1 MEIKITAC
9 LVCSSGKMCTDRCV
23 ENKLPGGFIP
33 WLMITSV
40 GLSILHPDIN
50 TLRFLVG
57 GGQPGQPLL
66 SPGPAGGLGGEEDQL
81 WPSLLREPLSEDH
94 TVGQTHTASQ

>member
-1 MEIKITAC
+1 MLGI
-9 LVCSSGKMCTDRCV
+9 CSSGKMCTDRCV

-57 GGQPGQPLL
+57 GGQPGQLQPIMGV
-66 SPGPAGGLGGEEDQL
+66 STINNIAIG
-81 WPSLLREPLSEDH
+81 H
-94 TVGQTHTASQ
+94 TCHLF